1 MGASITDNINKEK
14 DILISKTGIP
24 SKHWVADSNQTPIS
38 IKPPEY
44 S

>member
-1 MGASITDNINKEK
+1 MP
-14 DILISKTGIP
+14 LIDG
-24 SKHWVADSNQTPIS
+24 QTPIS